1 MACYNVSLKGVE
13 PKKHQL
19 KVANYINKETKIFGP
34 EPAKALIVAHGVGT
48 GKTITSILSAVCFLK
63 NNPGKKVIILAPASI
78 LEQFSNEVKKL
89 VNEEFIKDV
98 YCYSHTWWLNHFKRT
113 IIDLNEIKNKK
124 NIDKYIENEIE
135 ELEEDIQAN
144 PDIVEKEFILPDDN
158 MLIVDEAHKFRTE
171 TAKNAGY
178 TYARLL
184 NEAALRSKKVLLLT
198 ATPVVNSEKDLRNY
212 LAIVNEQTIEK
223 EYKEAS
229 VNNLKKDKFLKNY
242 VKCAFS
248 YFKSDDTENYPV
260 VNEHIIKIP
269 MTEDYEKM
277 YDKVQDNRIKE
288 EPSLVENFN
297 KDPIPFLNGLR
308 KAVNFTNMESP
319 KIKWILDK
327 VLDEVSHNRRV
338 VIYSALKDFGVNII
352 RDGLKHLEIECGI
365 ITGNVNKNK
374 RFEIMS
380 DYNSGK
386 VPVLLISAA
395 GAEGLDLKETRSLII
410 LEPYWN
416 DARLDQV
423 KGRAVR
429 YRSHA
434 NLPKKDRT
442 VDIYT
447 LVLTKRTPA
456 TWGFKGISARL
467 GNLLDGITDMSSPQT
482 KIRNRLTL
490 ATADEILLK
499 LSEMK
504 TEKILN
510 ITQKIINGSI
520 EKNSC

>member
-1 MACYNVSLKGVE
+1 
-13 PKKHQL
+13 
-19 KVANYINKETKIFGP
+19 
-34 EPAKALIVAHGVGT
+34 
-48 GKTITSILSAVCFLK
+48 
-63 NNPGKKVIILAPASI
+63 
-78 LEQFSNEVKKL
+78 
-89 VNEEFIKDV
+89 
-98 YCYSHTWWLNHFKRT
+98 
-113 IIDLNEIKNKK
+113 
-124 NIDKYIENEIE
+124 
-135 ELEEDIQAN
+135 
-144 PDIVEKEFILPDDN
+144 
-158 MLIVDEAHKFRTE
+158 
-171 TAKNAGY
+171 
-178 TYARLL
+178 
-184 NEAALRSKKVLLLT
+184 
-198 ATPVVNSEKDLRNY
+198 
-212 LAIVNEQTIEK
+212 
-223 EYKEAS
+223 
-229 VNNLKKDKFLKNY
+229 
-242 VKCAFS
+242 
-248 YFKSDDTENYPV
+248 
-260 VNEHIIKIP
+260 
-269 MTEDYEKM
+269 
-277 YDKVQDNRIKE
+277 
-288 EPSLVENFN
+288 
-297 KDPIPFLNGLR
+297 
-308 KAVNFTNMESP
+308 
-319 KIKWILDK
+319 
-327 VLDEVSHNRRV
+327 
-338 VIYSALKDFGVNII
+338 
-352 RDGLKHLEIECGI
+352 
-365 ITGNVNKNK
+365 
-374 RFEIMS
+374 MS

-467 GNLLDGITDMSSPQT
+467 GNLFDGITDMSSPQT

-499 LSEMK
+499 LSEIK